1 MRKISNE
8 GRYEATVI
16 FAEVR
21 QSENTGKFFVSLGF
35 LHDLRHG
42 GFLIPLLQKEL
53 YAYRQY
59 PALCR
64 KACVCQCHE
73 ATPPFTAASLP
84 PLC

>member
-35 LHDLRHG
+35 KTDDG
-42 GFLIPLLQKEL
+42 ECI
-53 YAYRQY
+53 Y
-59 PALCR
+59 
-64 KACVCQCHE
+64 
-73 ATPPFTAASLP
+73 TAP
-84 PLC
+84 RRVRF